1 MAAPIDDNQNPSH
14 IYVWDDANTQWSG
27 WDGVVTASLS
37 DDIPTT
43 LANGQK
49 TVTTA
54 GTAEVLGASAAIQGI
69 IIKAL
74 STNTNNVYVGTSTVD
89 STNGYVLR
97 RGASVAFD
105 IDNVADVYLDVDTN
119 GEGVSY
125 LTVAS

>member
-1 MAAPIDDNQNPSH
+1 MAVPIDDNQNPSH
-14 IYVWDDANTQWSG
+14 VYVYDDANSQWTG

-54 GTAEVLGASAAIQGI
+54 GTAEVLGATTTIQGV

-74 STNTNNVYVGTSTVD
+74 STNTNSVYVGDSSVD

-105 IDNVADVYLDVDTN
+105 IDNLDDVYVDVDTN
-119 GEGVSY
+119 GEGVSF
-125 LTVAS
+125 LTVAA